1 MKTPEQ
7 LPLNFSAS
15 PFDRANSN
23 EPASADVVNL
33 GAVRAARHDQ
43 RMSAVYDAIRESIRH
58 IDVRR
63 ASTGRDFEDSS
74 YG

>member
-23 EPASADVVNL
+23 EPTSADVVDL
-33 GAVRAARHDQ
+33 GAVRAAKRDR
-43 RMSAVYDAIRESIRH
+43 RMSAVYNAIRESIRH
-58 IDVRR
+58 IDLRR
-63 ASTGRDFEDSS
+63 AATGRDFEDSS